1 MLYQTIPYFFWFMFL
16 CHESAKTKCV
26 ETAYGLTVKVGS
38 LSAAQKVQCWSC
50 SVINHLLFCLPF
62 KSYLFHCRKFIF
74 VSVTELY
81 VTFVSLKQRGML
93 VENNHS
99 ISLVAHFVMLQPYSE
114 LMDYIYFSPQ
124 EFYTQHPLITF
135 FLSEK
140 GLLVRVCLGLSVL

>member
-1 MLYQTIPYFFWFMFL
+1 M
-16 CHESAKTKCV
+16 
-26 ETAYGLTVKVGS
+26 
-38 LSAAQKVQCWSC
+38 
-50 SVINHLLFCLPF
+50 
-62 KSYLFHCRKFIF
+62 
-74 VSVTELY
+74 Y

-135 FLSEK
+135 FLSGK
-140 GLLVRVCLGLSVL
+140 GLLVAVSPVVIWISWLGLCSDMQCQVWDLL